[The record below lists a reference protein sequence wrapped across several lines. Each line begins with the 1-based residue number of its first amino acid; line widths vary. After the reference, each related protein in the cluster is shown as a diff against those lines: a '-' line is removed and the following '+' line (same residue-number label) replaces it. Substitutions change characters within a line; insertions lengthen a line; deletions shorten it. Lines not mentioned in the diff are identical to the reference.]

1 MYKYLSSLLLGVVGS
16 HVSLL
21 PGRAGF
27 LEGID
32 ICFIIVVT
40 VILHT
45 AC

>member
-16 HVSLL
+16 HVILL

-27 LEGID
+27 LEDID
-32 ICFIIVVT
+32 VCFMTVVT
-40 VILHT
+40 GISHA